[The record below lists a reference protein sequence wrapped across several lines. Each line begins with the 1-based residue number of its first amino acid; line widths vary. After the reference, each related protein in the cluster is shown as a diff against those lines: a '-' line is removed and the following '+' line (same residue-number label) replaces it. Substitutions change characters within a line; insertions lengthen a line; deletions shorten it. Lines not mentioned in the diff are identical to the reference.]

1 MFSNYGFNKSCERR
15 KQEYINQ
22 SERMEK
28 EYNRLLKKYQDE
40 PDTLIKDYDT
50 VIINSIIAIISNF
63 NETDVLRDDIIAN
76 IDCLIRIREFIIDKY
91 SNNSSNND

>member
-1 MFSNYGFNKSCERR
+1 MFSNYEFNKSCERR

-22 SERMEK
+22 SERLEK